1 LLAIFRVSQHLSPL
15 VFLNLSYSVLLFL
28 CYFYVSGCAACVCPL
43 SAVVVYL
50 DVLRDW
56 RRRFSDIEL
65 DLKEY
70 TSVDRMLSVLD
81 VGPDAPAQ

>member
-1 LLAIFRVSQHLSPL
+1 
-15 VFLNLSYSVLLFL
+15 
-28 CYFYVSGCAACVCPL
+28 L